1 MKITTVFTVVRR
13 NNMEI
18 VLYSTHCPR
27 CNVLETKLRE
37 KNIEFIEET
46 DVQKML
52 SLGIESAPALGV
64 DGRILDFKE
73 ATNWIKVWDIKETLP
88 ECGSC
93 EVKA

>member
-1 MKITTVFTVVRR
+1 MKVT
-13 NNMEI
+13 
-18 VLYSTHCPR
+18 LYSTHCPR

-37 KNIEFIEET
+37 KNIEFTEET

-52 SLGIESAPALGV
+52 SLGIKSAPALGV
-64 DGRILDFKE
+64 EGKILDFKE
-73 ATNWIKVWDIKETLP
+73 ATNWIRGWDEEEKLP